1 MVTVILPS
9 RTLEITFDKAVRLI
23 SLALNCR
30 PSLAEARLRRGD
42 LIRIAESIVV
52 LSP

>member
-1 MVTVILPS
+1 MVTVILPN
-9 RTLEITFDKAVRLI
+9 RTPEIFLDKKIRVF